1 MRVTTILF
9 PAVPLNNLLRIIP
22 SCSGSSSEFLRS
34 LLPPSP
40 FRAWAL
46 LPGSLPSSRHHRVRP
61 LISRTS
67 QVLDT
72 FRPQVFTTSRRLSPH
87 PALGLVSSRSHVQD
101 LPLVQGLPISAQRSC
116 PRRNDLPPC
125 RCDHLPLART
135 NPDGH
140 GRHPRLRGLDPRRS
154 SRTTRLVVSL
164 PRGRTP
170 LRVSSP
176 PGPGHPPWSRLIR
189 DLRSWSSCGQTIA
202 RTCVRAR
209 ACPQPPSAS
218 HHRETWL
225 VRHRTSRPAR
235 DFEPTN
241 TLAYSWKLS
250 RETFFR
256 VSSRP

>member
-87 PALGLVSSRSHVQD
+87 PALGLLSSRSRVQD

-125 RCDHLPLART
+125 RCDHLPLAKT

-176 PGPGHPPWSRLIR
+176 PGPSHPPWSRLIR
-189 DLRSWSSCGQTIA
+189 DLRSWSSCGQTFA
-202 RTCVRAR
+202 RTASVRG
-209 ACPQPPSAS
+209 
-218 HHRETWL
+218 
-225 VRHRTSRPAR
+225 PAR
-235 DFEPTN
+235 SLLQRLTTGKPGSYVTGRAALPEILSLRILSPTLGN
-241 TLAYSWKLS
+241 FLAKLS
-250 RETFFR
+250 SE
-256 VSSRP
+256 